1 MLLDDGCALVLE
13 NFQIKVKV
21 LLCISMSGS
30 PVSPPE
36 GVLTDFSQANQGSE
50 GEAWLKPYLANQGP
64 LYDVR
69 ANEEHKVVLMMVIVN
84 LQPCRFVRLSL
95 LQQPERSSLQ
105 GYLY

>member
-1 MLLDDGCALVLE
+1 
-13 NFQIKVKV
+13 
-21 LLCISMSGS
+21 MSGS

-36 GVLTDFSQANQGSE
+36 GVFTDFSQANQGSE

-84 LQPCRFVRLSL
+84 LQPWHFVRLSKL
-95 LQQPERSSLQ
+95 PQLDGSSLQ
-105 GYLY
+105 GCL